1 MYRNDTFNVFLGV
14 PFPSRPKPA
23 SKTRTIVER
32 KKVPKKPYYDEVD
45 QEALKLMIGQRVE
58 WSKVVQ
64 IRILHYTLG
73 LDGFWNF

>member
-1 MYRNDTFNVFLGV
+1 MYRNEFYVFLGV

-58 WSKVVQ
+58 WSKVIE
-64 IRILHYTLG
+64 IRTLHYTLG
-73 LDGFWNF
+73 LGGLWSF